1 MLSRKHY
8 IMISKAIKDSTNTSS
23 RHLLPT
29 CNKVTLIN
37 RLGVMFK
44 QDNINYNHSKFLD
57 ACDD

>member
-8 IMISKAIKDSTNTSS
+8 IKIAKIVKDSTNTSNTM
-23 RHLLPT
+23 LLPT
-29 CNKVTLIN
+29 LNKVTLIN

>member
-1 MLSRKHY
+1 MTKKHY
-8 IMISKAIKDSTNTSS
+8 IKIASIIKDSTNTSD

-44 QDNINYNHSKFLD
+44 QDNINYDHIKFLD
-57 ACDD
+57 ACGD